1 MTETLR
7 TKKYAICRHGISLLD
22 RCVDCEL
29 RLAMREINRW
39 GPVVAE
45 ARRVVEELTERVG
58 QTTEEQ
64 R

>member
-7 TKKYAICRHGISLLD
+7 TKKYAICKHCISLLD

-39 GPVVAE
+39 GSVVAE
-45 ARRVVEELTERVG
+45 ARKTVEELTESAG
-58 QTTEEQ
+58 EAKT
-64 R
+64 

>member
-22 RCVDCEL
+22 RCVECEL
-29 RLAMREINRW
+29 RLAMRDINRY
-39 GPVVAE
+39 GPIVSEAE
-45 ARRVVEELTERVG
+45 RTVRELTERVG

>member
-29 RLAMREINRW
+29 RLAMRDINRW
-39 GPVVAE
+39 GPIVSE
-45 ARRVVEELTERVG
+45 ARRVVEELTELSG
-58 QTTEEQ
+58 EGKE
-64 R
+64 

>member
-39 GPVVAE
+39 GPIVTEAE
-45 ARRVVEELTERVG
+45 RTVRELTELVG
-58 QTTEEQ
+58 EVKT
-64 R
+64 